1 MTFQLTVPTMSCSA
15 CGETITEA
23 IRAIDPT
30 AVVQAE
36 PKTKQVTVDTQATIS
51 AVKQAIV
58 NAGYRVA

>member
-1 MTFQLTVPTMSCSA
+1 MSCSA